1 LDLIGILE
9 PRTFGAQA
17 FDSITQTFTWDEYDA
32 ADQVLRL
39 SIPFRDWSKEAIR
52 ALEAM
57 KPPPELR
64 WRILARVALRD
75 EALSVEPVS
84 ILRPENLNA
93 PIFQLAFDT
102 VPQQTAGEQLFK
114 IEEGTEDEES
124 PGEESEV
131 DEVPAQGGAYLHSAI
146 HELNRRLQAI
156 AETGSRSGLQGH
168 RSWLEK
174 VAQEFHNSGLTCLA
188 STVERLRTESSKP
201 SRVILQARYLAHL
214 HAQAAAHLL

>member
-9 PRTFGAQA
+9 PSTFGAQA
-17 FDSITQTFTWDEYDA
+17 FDSITQTFTWDVYDA

-39 SIPFRDWSKEAIR
+39 SIPFRDSSKEAIR

-64 WRILARVALRD
+64 WRILARLTLRD
-75 EALSVEPVS
+75 EVLSVEPVS
-84 ILRPENLNA
+84 ILRSENPSA

-102 VPQQTAGEQLFK
+102 VPPQSAAKQAFNVDDE
-114 IEEGTEDEES
+114 TEDEES
-124 PGEESEV
+124 PDEESEV

-156 AETGSRSGLQGH
+156 AETGSRNGLQGH
-168 RSWLEK
+168 RPWLEK

-188 STVERLRTESSKP
+188 SSVERLSTESSKP
-201 SRVILQARYLAHL
+201 ARVILQARYLAHL
-214 HAQAAAHLL
+214 HAQAAAHML